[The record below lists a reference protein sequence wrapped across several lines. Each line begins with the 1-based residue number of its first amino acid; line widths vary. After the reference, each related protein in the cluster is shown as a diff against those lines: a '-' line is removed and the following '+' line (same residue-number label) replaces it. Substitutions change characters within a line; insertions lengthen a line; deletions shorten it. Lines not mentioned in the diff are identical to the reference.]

1 MNLSLM
7 TLIKDENFQA
17 RLAAKCEE
25 VKKDKTKILS
35 FADSYSKKY
44 DDEIEAGDILR
55 RNLLSEGAAKG
66 FSDEE
71 TIANYGKFV
80 PCRQT
85 PILNML
91 YFLLRESDGDEF
103 YGKRL
108 YEQRD
113 TLNGYLKS
121 TYKSEDDIIENDDK
135 LRQTL
140 NDIYEET
147 RSKPIRTKANQTL
160 KDETT
165 NEDIGGT
172 NEPDMETLIYDNV
185 NLSTFNKIKKLKALA
200 QSSNIDEATMAYRKC
215 LELCRDHKLD
225 YNKVPCYVAGPK

>member
-7 TLIKDENFQA
+7 TMIRDDVNFQA

-25 VKKDKTKILS
+25 VKQDKVKILS

-44 DDEIEAGDILR
+44 DKEIEEGDKLK
-55 RNLLSEGAAKG
+55 RNLLSEGASKG
-66 FSDEE
+66 MSEE
-71 TIANYGKFV
+71 EAIANYGKFV
-80 PCRQT
+80 PARNT

-147 RSKPIRTKANQTL
+147 RSNQIRVNANQKL
-160 KDETT
+160 KSETT

-172 NEPDMETLIYDNV
+172 NEPEMVEFLYGNLTLD
-185 NLSTFNKIKKLKALA
+185 TFNKIKKLKALA
-200 QSSNIDEATMAYRKC
+200 QSDNIDEACLAYRKA
-215 LELCRDHKLD
+215 LEMCKTNNLEYDKI
-225 YNKVPCYVAGPK
+225 PCYVKK